1 MSEEAKYEQWLDACI
16 AGEANSVSAEE
27 ENASALEAVYQA
39 SLQQEEYETFEEYM
53 EWLDSKISLAC
64 EENRTSD
71 DKEDAIDLDLNKTAA
86 QASVFKPL
94 EEIQNMYG
102 RWWPQLPV
110 SHVHGRIL
118 RLHGP
123 QGYERVRQ
131 KLWKGARTMRSRFKR
146 SSAAKNTLASS
157 TSVAH
162 FAINTQA

>member
-1 MSEEAKYEQWLDACI
+1 MSDEAEYERWL
-16 AGEANSVSAEE
+16 EARIAEE
-27 ENASALEAVYQA
+27 DASALEVAYQA

-64 EENRTSD
+64 EENTTSSD
-71 DKEDAIDLDLNKTAA
+71 EEDAIDLDLNKTAA

-94 EEIQNMYG
+94 EEIQDMYG

-110 SHVHGRIL
+110 SHVHGRSYDHGRIL

-146 SSAAKNTLASS
+146 SSPPKKTLASS
-157 TSVAH
+157 TSVAY
-162 FAINTQA
+162 FTINTQA

>member
-27 ENASALEAVYQA
+27 ENASALEAAYQA

-64 EENRTSD
+64 EENTTSG

-86 QASVFKPL
+86 QASVFEPL
-94 EEIQNMYG
+94 EEIQDMCG
-102 RWWPQLPV
+102 GWWPQLPV
-110 SHVHGRIL
+110 SRAHGRIL

-146 SSAAKNTLASS
+146 SSAPKNTLASS

>member
-27 ENASALEAVYQA
+27 ENASALEAALQA

-64 EENRTSD
+64 EENTTSG

-94 EEIQNMYG
+94 EEIQDMYG

-110 SHVHGRIL
+110 SHVHGRSYDHGRIL

-131 KLWKGARTMRSRFKR
+131 KLWKEP
-146 SSAAKNTLASS
+146 
-157 TSVAH
+157 VP
-162 FAINTQA
+162 